1 MEGKWALSDW
11 GRDEWSAIGIR
22 ELVNLV
28 ITCSTSLPRSDIT
41 VGSVSFDV
49 GFFAFAFLPIFS
61 PGPRGKREVGL
72 VGTSSGLGL
81 GKWGDWRQFQ
91 DSSLFNPGKLY
102 TSVHGNLANCDSS
115 VSSSD

>member
-1 MEGKWALSDW
+1 MEGKWALSGW
-11 GRDEWSAIGIR
+11 GRDEWSAIRIR

-49 GFFAFAFLPIFS
+49 GFFVLAFLPIFS

-81 GKWGDWRQFQ
+81 GKWGET
-91 DSSLFNPGKLY
+91 G
-102 TSVHGNLANCDSS
+102 ANFKIPACLTLVNCIQVFLST
-115 VSSSD
+115 